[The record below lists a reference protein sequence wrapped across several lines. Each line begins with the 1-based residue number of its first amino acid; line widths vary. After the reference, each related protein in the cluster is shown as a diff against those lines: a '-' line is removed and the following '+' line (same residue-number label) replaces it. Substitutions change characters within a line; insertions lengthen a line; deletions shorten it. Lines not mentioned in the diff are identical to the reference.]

1 MRVFAYA
8 LGGTLGNYLGVKRRI
23 GIIHLGKK
31 ARELKMASLLAARIA
46 LAKAAADAPHSTH
59 LAHLRTLLWIVA
71 ENMDRRGSRD
81 ERDNAAR
88 TGAYALAAS
97 NAKTLIHLGKAIG
110 NRDSALWAD
119 VRAGAIAKAS
129 VDAAFVAAGG
139 GGRHAAI
146 ANAVVAANAYRLGAR
161 AAALDERN
169 ALLGG
174 DGGNAKN
181 LRYGST
187 ALASACGARTVGGS
201 PRHKCASI
209 AVAPRETTSAAV
221 GAWQSGSDKANARI
235 FADTQKFICKSQKN
249 SCGETD
255 KSNRKNCN
263 NHLKSPLQTF
273 IKTAKAHE
281 CKSQKPTRHKRE
293 SNAAKR
299 ARRIGVL
306 KLLANA

>member
-59 LAHLRTLLWIVA
+59 LAHLRSLLWIVA
-71 ENMDRRGSRD
+71 KNMDRRGSWD

-110 NRDSALWAD
+110 NRDRALGAD

-129 VDAAFVAAGG
+129 IDAAFVAASS
-139 GGRHAAI
+139 GGRYVAI
-146 ANAVVAANAYRLGAR
+146 ANAVVVANAYRLGAR
-161 AAALDERN
+161 AATLDERN

-181 LRYGST
+181 LRHGSC
-187 ALASACGARTVGGS
+187 ALASACGARTVGGC
-201 PRHKCASI
+201 PRHKCTSI
-209 AVAPRETTSAAV
+209 TVAPWETASTAV
-221 GAWQSGSDKANARI
+221 GTWQSGSDKTNARI
-235 FADTQKFICKSQKN
+235 FTDTQKFICESQKN
-249 SCGETD
+249 SCGETN

-263 NHLKSPLQTF
+263 NHFKEPSPNLYQD
-273 IKTAKAHE
+273 
-281 CKSQKPTRHKRE
+281 R
-293 SNAAKR
+293 
-299 ARRIGVL
+299 
-306 KLLANA
+306 